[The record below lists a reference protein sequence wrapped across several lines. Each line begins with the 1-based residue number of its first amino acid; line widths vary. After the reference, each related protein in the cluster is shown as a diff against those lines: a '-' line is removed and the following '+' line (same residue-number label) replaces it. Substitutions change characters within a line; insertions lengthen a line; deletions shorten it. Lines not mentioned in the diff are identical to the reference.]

1 MGELIWKRMFGMC
14 HWLKSKR
21 GLVIIYFNKSNC
33 KSGGHVPVARR
44 FECHSPIFAAVN
56 GTPFFYLR
64 QPEDTIKGQM
74 YYDLDFDDWIFEI
87 EQTEGSQITARLRE
101 IWTDY
106 LGAQAYLR
114 KGMDQVSDIYKERV
128 GSVNKLI

>member
-1 MGELIWKRMFGMC
+1 
-14 HWLKSKR
+14 
-21 GLVIIYFNKSNC
+21 
-33 KSGGHVPVARR
+33 
-44 FECHSPIFAAVN
+44 
-56 GTPFFYLR
+56 
-64 QPEDTIKGQM
+64 M